1 MATRHAARAW
11 AMQVL
16 FSLDF
21 NPLTPDQALALFWKN
36 QLADEKSQRFTGELV
51 RGVRENQEQLDT
63 IIRRHAANW
72 NLQRINAVDRNIL
85 RVALFEMQHR
95 PDIPPIVSINEAVDL
110 AKRFSGD
117 ESGKFINGILDQ
129 ARLAL
134 SAAEEGRGDAKQP

>member
-36 QLADEKSQRFTGELV
+36 QTADERSQRFTGDLV
-51 RGVRENQEQLDT
+51 RGVVAHRDELDEL
-63 IIRRHAANW
+63 IRQHAANW
-72 NLQRINAVDRNIL
+72 GLQRINAVDRSIL
-85 RVALFEMQHR
+85 RIALFEMRYR

-110 AKRFSGD
+110 AKRFSGG
-117 ESGKFINGILDQ
+117 ESGKFVNGILDQ
-129 ARLAL
+129 ARL
-134 SAAEEGRGDAKQP
+134 SMDVTET

>member
-1 MATRHAARAW
+1 
-11 AMQVL
+11 MQVL

-63 IIRRHAANW
+63 IIRQHAANW

-129 ARLAL
+129 ARIAL

>member
-1 MATRHAARAW
+1 
-11 AMQVL
+11 MQVL

-63 IIRRHAANW
+63 IIRQHAANW

>member
-1 MATRHAARAW
+1 
-11 AMQVL
+11 MQVL

-51 RGVRENQEQLDT
+51 RGVRENQEQLDA
-63 IIRRHAANW
+63 IIRQHAANW

-134 SAAEEGRGDAKQP
+134 GAAEEGRGDAKQA